1 MAKAMSSLNADERFT
16 KPLVVDED
24 DLTPEPA
31 DTASSEEDDDSSSSS
46 AALELT
52 QQQPMEQAETKQ
64 QEVIA
69 ACEDNQLS
77 HDSSAEL
84 SMEKS
89 KQAIAPEDS
98 TTVAEPTERNEPRN
112 QHEEGNAVE
121 EQEGEEDTEALDRRM
136 TYIGEGLLDVGGM
149 DAIDRLSD
157 LSSYSDLDNVT
168 AADDEKSADVTRHMS
183 IDEHHELS
191 LATTEVSINNQTTSA
206 SPPSP
211 ATSKLQAFLAK
222 GNEQKPVSAISP
234 APATVVVAAPKP
246 QPTMFRA
253 LPPPPPQA
261 KPVTPAALAKKSQ
274 LPTVAIENCR
284 SKLLDFLANDVGER
298 YLDGVYQE
306 ETRDEVYESTDDES
320 ESAVS
325 TKSAYEQEQGRQRR
339 TKRANSKLLAFLA
352 EERGER
358 LHKVER
364 GSEDAQRNST
374 SSETSS
380 TKSSDDHH
388 DHKHAQPKQ
397 TSKLLDFVAKVVPEK
412 PKFVIFDPADA
423 VSPTEELEHLVAE
436 EAQKK
441 KKKREDREKARA
453 KVLACLAEED
463 SHEAP
468 TFSQSKPAS
477 STVKSVDETK
487 VQREKVVDRYGREGL
502 LDFLDRTEAA
512 QQQRIRWATSSRNSS
527 SSRSGSSSPSSSTS
541 SSPKSTL
548 VPPTTP
554 PPARAAAVATQ
565 PPPPPPPVQA
575 PSRPVLHA
583 SNRLTSFLSKI
594 TSKASLSP
602 PPKKE
607 DEESCRSPQVPPR
620 HESPPPQP
628 QGPKPVAA
636 PVTPEKLSSSASSP
650 VASPQQ
656 DAASSPSAVAAVA
669 ADDTVVK
676 KQGPSAK
683 MQPVL
688 AVLSQISQT
697 CATNELNDVAIAR
710 ITTLLSSISQI
721 VKDDLQK
728 GSPRPVRRWSNASS
742 ASPSWVKSGKEIEEF
757 DRKHAVAV
765 SSSSNAATATA
776 PQTPETPALLER
788 SSELKVTVAS
798 TVLQSFN
805 AFEGAQN
812 LLEIVATFHQ
822 LLADC
827 GLTDLK
833 LAQPWGVYDHVKAA
847 VAAKLGFRQKQ
858 LFKLLDTKFSGDVYN
873 KKPAARKRVCII
885 GAGPVGLRAAVEMAL
900 LGAQVVVLEKRKHFS
915 RENILHLWPWVVQ
928 DLTSLGAKVLF
939 PQFCH
944 STAYF
949 HVGTRQLQCILLKV
963 ALLLGVTF
971 FPATAFDSIAHPDSI
986 DSDRRPFYTIVTKP
1000 QIPWMEFTA
1009 VLGACGTQDRL
1020 SDQARIKRFMFSRK
1034 EAIGLV
1040 CYFPN
1045 HGTTEEKNVAEF
1057 SWTIQFKQQLF
1068 AKMREVG
1075 VDLENIV
1082 YYRGEMHYL
1091 VMTPRRQNLLDQG
1104 VLKLDYP
1111 NVADLVLD
1119 DNINKPVLHTYLK
1132 RVVNFCKIPQ
1142 KEEFTRV
1149 RIFDFSSR
1157 TRADK
1162 AASILSSKGKKLY
1175 VGLIGDSLMEPFW
1188 PEGLGTCR
1196 GFLSA
1201 LDGCWMVAQVGF
1213 RSDEQLL
1220 ADRELAYRV
1229 IQHVSGFRRDDLQ
1242 KNVRKYSVDPKTRYI
1257 VKFPQLC

>member
-1 MAKAMSSLNADERFT
+1 MAEVTSVPHADDERFT
-16 KPLVVDED
+16 KLLVVNERDFVVG
-24 DLTPEPA
+24 PA
-31 DTASSEEDDDSSSSS
+31 DTASSEEDDSSSSS
-46 AALELT
+46 SSLELA
-52 QQQPMEQAETKQ
+52 QSQPMQPERKQQPSVTR
-64 QEVIA
+64 
-69 ACEDNQLS
+69 EDNQLS
-77 HDSSAEL
+77 HDDGNIDLAVDPKRIAVEDTIAVVQSVDEL
-84 SMEKS
+84 SNQEKE
-89 KQAIAPEDS
+89 AEDD
-98 TTVAEPTERNEPRN
+98 
-112 QHEEGNAVE
+112 
-121 EQEGEEDTEALDRRM
+121 EQEDDTEALDRRM

-157 LSSYSDLDNVT
+157 VSSFSDFETLRT
-168 AADDEKSADVTRHMS
+168 ADDEKSTDVTRHMS
-183 IDEHHELS
+183 IDEHNDLPSTNAE
-191 LATTEVSINNQTTSA
+191 ADNNQPMPASA
-206 SPPSP
+206 PSP

-222 GNEQKPVSAISP
+222 GSEQKPVSAIP
-234 APATVVVAAPKP
+234 APAATVVVTPKPHP
-246 QPTMFRA
+246 QPTMFRP
-253 LPPPPPQA
+253 LPPHPQA
-261 KPVTPAALAKKSQ
+261 TPVVVAAAAAAPMKKTQ
-274 LPTVAIENCR
+274 VPTVAIENRR

-306 ETRDEVYESTDDES
+306 ETRDEIYESTDDEQ
-320 ESAVS
+320 EGIVS
-325 TKSAYEQEQGRQRR
+325 TKSELEQEQGRQRR

-352 EERGER
+352 KERGEK
-358 LHKVER
+358 LHRIER
-364 GSEDAQRNST
+364 GSEDAQRDSFL
-374 SSETSS
+374 SSETSATLAS
-380 TKSSDDHH
+380 ADSQHPPQS
-388 DHKHAQPKQ
+388 KQ
-397 TSKLLDFVAKVVPEK
+397 QASKLLEFVAKVVPEK

-441 KKKREDREKARA
+441 RKKREDREKARA
-453 KVLACLAEED
+453 MVLASLAEED
-463 SHEAP
+463 SHGLSI
-468 TFSQSKPAS
+468 SQSKPAT

-512 QQQRIRWATSSRNSS
+512 QQQRIRWATSRNSS
-527 SSRSGSSSPSSSTS
+527 SSRSGSSSPASSTT

-554 PPARAAAVATQ
+554 PSSSRAATLS
-565 PPPPPPPVQA
+565 PPPPQA
-575 PSRPVLHA
+575 PPAVQEAPVASRPA
-583 SNRLTSFLSKI
+583 PYSGNRLTSFLMSKI
-594 TSKASLSP
+594 TSKAP
-602 PPKKE
+602 AAKKE
-607 DEESCRSPQVPPR
+607 SEESHRSPQIPPR
-620 HESPPPQP
+620 HESPPPQAP
-628 QGPKPVAA
+628 AVVAKPIAA
-636 PVTPEKLSSSASSP
+636 PMVQEG
-650 VASPQQ
+650 
-656 DAASSPSAVAAVA
+656 PSAVAAALPVVSLQQDSAPSAAVA
-669 ADDTVVK
+669 EAQDAAVK
-676 KQGPSAK
+676 KHVSSTK
-683 MQPVL
+683 MQPVIT
-688 AVLSQISQT
+688 ALSQISQT
-697 CATNELNDVAIAR
+697 CATQELNDVTIAR
-710 ITTLLSSISQI
+710 ITTLLTSISQI

-728 GSPRPVRRWSNASS
+728 GVTRPVRRWSNASS

-757 DRKHAVAV
+757 DRKHAAVAV
-765 SSSSNAATATA
+765 SSYSHAVTAA
-776 PQTPETPALLER
+776 PQAPETHAVLER
-788 SSELKVTVAS
+788 NSELKVTVAA

-812 LLEIVATFHQ
+812 LLEVVSTFHK

-833 LAQPWGVYDHVKAA
+833 LMQPWAVYDHVKAA
-847 VAAKLGFRQKQ
+847 VGSKLGFRQKQ
-858 LFKLLDTKFSGDVYN
+858 LFKLLDAKFSGDAYR
-873 KKPAARKRVCII
+873 KKPAARKRVCVI

-900 LGAQVVVLEKRKHFS
+900 LGAQVIVLEKRKHFS

-971 FPATAFDSIAHPDSI
+971 FPATAFDGIAHPDSI
-986 DSDRRPFYTIVTKP
+986 DSGRRPFYTIVTKP

-1020 SDQARIKRFMFSRK
+1020 SDQARIKRFVFSKK

-1045 HGTTEEKNVAEF
+1045 HGTAEEKNVAEF

-1068 AKMREVG
+1068 AKMRDAG

-1091 VMTPRRQNLLDQG
+1091 VMTPKRQNLLDQG

-1119 DNINKPVLHTYLK
+1119 DNIDKLVLHEYLK
-1132 RVVNFCKIPQ
+1132 RVVDFCKIPQ
-1142 KEEFTRV
+1142 KAEFARV

-1162 AASILSSKGKKLY
+1162 AASILTSKGKKLY

-1229 IQHVSGFRRDDLQ
+1229 IQHVSGFRRDDLH
-1242 KNVRKYSVDPKTRYI
+1242 KNVRKYSVDPKTRYV

>member
-1 MAKAMSSLNADERFT
+1 MAGATSSPNADERFT
-16 KPLVVDED
+16 KLLVVNEHDP
-24 DLTPEPA
+24 TPELA
-31 DTASSEEDDDSSSSS
+31 DTASSEEDDDSSS

-52 QQQPMEQAETKQ
+52 QQPMEQAETKQ

-84 SMEKS
+84 SMEKN
-89 KQAIAPEDS
+89 KQAIVPEDS
-98 TTVAEPTERNEPRN
+98 TAVAEPTERNEPSN
-112 QHEEGNAVE
+112 QHEEENAVE
-121 EQEGEEDTEALDRRM
+121 EQEGEEDAEAMDRRM

-157 LSSYSDLDNVT
+157 LSSYSDLENMT
-168 AADDEKSADVTRHMS
+168 AADNEKSADVTRHMS
-183 IDEHHELS
+183 IDEHHELPP
-191 LATTEVSINNQTTSA
+191 ATTEVNTNNQTTSA
-206 SPPSP
+206 SAPSP

-222 GNEQKPVSAISP
+222 GNEQKPVSTISP
-234 APATVVVAAPKP
+234 VPATVVVAVPKPQP

-253 LPPPPPQA
+253 LSPPPPPQA
-261 KPVTPAALAKKSQ
+261 KPVTPAAPVKKSQ
-274 LPTVAIENCR
+274 FPTVAIENRR

-306 ETRDEVYESTDDES
+306 ETRDEVYESTDDEA
-320 ESAVS
+320 ESTVS
-325 TKSAYEQEQGRQRR
+325 TKSAHEQEQGRQRR

-468 TFSQSKPAS
+468 TISQSKPAS

-512 QQQRIRWATSSRNSS
+512 QQQQVRWATSSRNSS

-554 PPARAAAVATQ
+554 PPARVAAVTTQ
-565 PPPPPPPVQA
+565 SPPSLPPPVQA
-575 PSRPVLHA
+575 PSRPVLHTG
-583 SNRLTSFLSKI
+583 NRLTSFLSKI

-607 DEESCRSPQVPPR
+607 DEESRRSPQVPPR
-620 HESPPPQP
+620 HGSPPPQP

-650 VASPQQ
+650 AASSQQ
-656 DAASSPSAVAAVA
+656 DAASPVAVVV
-669 ADDTVVK
+669 ADDVVVK

-688 AVLSQISQT
+688 AALSQISQT
-697 CATNELNDVAIAR
+697 CATNELNDVTIAR
-710 ITTLLSSISQI
+710 ITTLLSSINQI
-721 VKDDLQK
+721 AKDDLQK
-728 GSPRPVRRWSNASS
+728 GIPRPVRRWSNASS

-776 PQTPETPALLER
+776 PQTPEIPALLER
-788 SSELKVTVAS
+788 SSELKVTVAP

-812 LLEIVATFHQ
+812 LLEVVATFHQ

-827 GLTDLK
+827 GLTDIK

-858 LFKLLDTKFSGDVYN
+858 LFKLLDAKFSGDVYN

-971 FPATAFDSIAHPDSI
+971 FPATAFDGIAHPDSI
-986 DSDRRPFYTIVTKP
+986 DSGRRPFYTIVTKP

-1009 VLGACGTQDRL
+1009 VLGASGTQDRL
-1020 SDQARIKRFMFSRK
+1020 SDQARIKRFVFSRK

-1091 VMTPRRQNLLDQG
+1091 VMTPKRQNLLDQG

-1132 RVVNFCKIPQ
+1132 RVVDFCKIPQ

-1242 KNVRKYSVDPKTRYI
+1242 KNVRKYSVDPKTRYV